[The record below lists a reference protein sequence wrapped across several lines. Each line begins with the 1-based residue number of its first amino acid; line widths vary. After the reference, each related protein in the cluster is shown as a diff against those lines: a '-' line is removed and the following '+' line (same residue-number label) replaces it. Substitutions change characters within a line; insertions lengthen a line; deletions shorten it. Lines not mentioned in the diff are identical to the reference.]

1 MCSPQSNGFF
11 IASSVNT
18 WTLLQTASRVLELAH
33 SLKAAWMVVASNP
46 STEPD
51 RPSPGLLTICKYRL
65 MLCSGQRCTETLT
78 VCPASEL
85 WNLFLFSLFISV
97 QPSTVCKF
105 NTCFLSNT
113 SMFSLTETKALFP
126 RLRWALNVSWFK
138 CFEWWRRIQNQYV
151 MSADSG
157 FDWYQQTTVSLSTR
171 TWRDSGTSLMFKS
184 FIHSMFGHV
193 TLNKSTD
200 FSGFCHF

>member
-85 WNLFLFSLFISV
+85 WNLFLFSLFILV

-105 NTCFLSNT
+105 NTFSFKHFDVLSHRNKGPLSSFEVSIKCLLIQVLWMVKT
-113 SMFSLTETKALFP
+113 NSKSICD
-126 RLRWALNVSWFK
+126 VSWF
-138 CFEWWRRIQNQYV
+138 WIWLT
-151 MSADSG
+151 SANYS
-157 FDWYQQTTVSLSTR
+157 FTVDENL
-171 TWRDSGTSLMFKS
+171 TWLRDKFN
-184 FIHSMFGHV
+184 V
-193 TLNKSTD
+193 
-200 FSGFCHF
+200 